1 MDSVL
6 MRVRAWIDQVDQNF
20 PILYNIGIV
29 NDQEYMMAGFVDVSN
44 MSDLEIKR
52 LGQADDVDEPVRS
65 QRRRGW
71 TTGPRPTVTRTV
83 DQAWAL
89 AVTVDRAN
97 DGYYKDSQYRWDD
110 EAQRSVLV
118 REANKT
124 IIYRMFE
131 DPATQFSDAD
141 VTAGRELRS
150 RLSQE
155 LVMTALRGE
164 LSGFQKAQ
172 QTLLSLTEFVSSDR
186 LNLAVLASQ
195 PNSQRVSD
203 QRNKVADRLRGTQP
217 LTDSE
222 GTQVRVTGEVIKCN
236 WSEKWSTYYVT
247 VVTTDGFQVYFAHR
261 QSPAVGSTVTA
272 QGAVKRHAQ
281 DSTQL
286 NRVRLF

>member
-1 MDSVL
+1 
-6 MRVRAWIDQVDQNF
+6 MRARAWIDLVDQNF

-29 NDQEYMMAGFVDVSN
+29 NDQEHTMAGFVDVSN
-44 MSDLEIKR
+44 MTDLEIKR
-52 LGQADDVDEPVRS
+52 LGQADDVDESVRPRH
-65 QRRRGW
+65 QRGW
-71 TTGPRPTVTRTV
+71 TKWAPRPAVTRTV

-89 AVTVDRAN
+89 AVAVDRAN
-97 DGYYKDSQYRWDD
+97 DGYFKEAKYEWD
-110 EAQRSVLV
+110 ENQQQSVLV

-124 IIYRMFE
+124 IMYRMFE

-141 VTAGRELRS
+141 VAAGRDLRS

-155 LVMTALRGE
+155 LVMSALRGE

-203 QRNKVADRLRGTQP
+203 QRNKAADRLRGTQP